1 MEAGHAVSSRLGR
14 ITISSEAIAQIV
26 AETAL
31 ECYGVVGMKGSL
43 RGQLARA
50 RGRPRGIEIGRDG
63 GEVTVDLHVVVEYGL
78 NLAEVASSVSNRVAY
93 EVQAPDRAE
102 GTRGRGARRRR
113 AHGREVTAEADLE
126 RVRGLVG
133 AALASLE
140 TSRGRIDDLNVYP
153 VPDGDTGTNLTLT
166 VRAVADA
173 VSSAQPADRP
183 ALAHAVAR
191 AALMGARGNSGVIL
205 SQIVRGVADV
215 LAESTNGVGPA
226 LTARALRGASDAAY
240 RAVRRPVEGTML
252 TVIRELAEEAERHSA
267 ESEPLGELLV
277 DLVRHGEEAVAR
289 TPEQLEVLRE
299 AGVVDAGGAGLVE
312 LLRGLAGAVTGEA
325 MPAAPAVEAPTG
337 IDAVHLEPS
346 RYRYCTVFVVEGEE
360 LDRDGLEAQ
369 LERLGD
375 SLVVVGDETALKVH
389 VHTDDPGSALS
400 LGTAAGTIEG
410 VEIADMHEQQEQRER
425 RLSLVPSTRAKSGIV
440 AVVAG
445 EGNRRLFETLAEP
458 IGAIRIVTGGQTA
471 NPSTAELLDAVAELE
486 AEEAIILPNNS
497 NVRLAAEHAAEQA
510 ERPDRARADR
520 VHPGRAR
527 RARRLRRHAR
537 ARPRTPSR
545 WPPPRQPLRRARSR
559 APPVTSS
566 STAWRSGAATGSGSR
581 TASRSRAE
589 RTSPLS
595 PSRSSRDC
603 SQSRA
608 GF

>member
-1 MEAGHAVSSRLGR
+1 VS
-14 ITISSEAIAQIV
+14 
-26 AETAL
+26 
-31 ECYGVVGMKGSL
+31 
-43 RGQLARA
+43 
-50 RGRPRGIEIGRDG
+50 
-63 GEVTVDLHVVVEYGL
+63 
-78 NLAEVASSVSNRVAY
+78 
-93 EVQAPDRAE
+93 
-102 GTRGRGARRRR
+102 
-113 AHGREVTAEADLE
+113 AEADLE
-126 RVRGLVG
+126 RVRGLVD

-183 ALAHAVAR
+183 ALARAVAR

-325 MPAAPAVEAPTG
+325 MPAPPAAKAPTG
-337 IDAVHLEPS
+337 IEAVHLEPS

-400 LGTAAGTIEG
+400 LGTGAGTIEG
-410 VEIADMHEQQEQRER
+410 VEIADMREQQEQRER

-510 ERPDRARADR
+510 ERPTELVPTESIPAGLAALVAYD
-520 VHPGRAR
+520 GTR
-527 RARRLRRHAR
+527 RAAENAEQMAAAAAAVATGEVTRASRDVELDGLAIRSGDWLGLTDGEPVAGGEDFAAVAFEVVARLLAE
-537 ARPRTPSR
+537 PRWLLTLLTGAE
-545 WPPPRQPLRRARSR
+545 PPPLDGFVDRLKASYPELEVEVHDGGQPHYPLLL
-559 APPVTSS
+559 
-566 STAWRSGAATGSGSR
+566 GA
-581 TASRSRAE
+581 E
-589 RTSPLS
+589 
-595 PSRSSRDC
+595 
-603 SQSRA
+603 
-608 GF
+608 